1 MEKQSGFNRLLAG
14 YVDLSHRRPILLTVG
29 FLLITI
35 LCFIPIS
42 NLKIV
47 KDFENLLPQDTD
59 SVKAMKESRKR
70 VGSSD
75 LYTIAV
81 ESPDARANVTFMQ
94 ALRTKI
100 VDSWPEVEG
109 RPQKVQIQRETSF
122 FKKHALLYIPMYD
135 LEDLRD
141 LLEIEICKVSNTC
154 PLDWGEEDS
163 LESWYDPDLVRR
175 LGLPQQV
182 GRELASFFGIDE
194 DDNRFGNQKKS
205 TVPKDLTSYMLSPDG
220 QIGMLQVYL
229 DKPSTNLDY
238 AKEVLLR
245 GEEAIRAAGLV
256 CPPAGG
262 LCKDE
267 TGKFHADLKAE
278 VVGPYRSFKEADQLV
293 KDATQATIISVVA
306 ILLMMIVF
314 FRNLRS
320 VILVMV
326 PLTVTCVWAM
336 AATQIVYG
344 RLTMLTIFL
353 VAMIYGMGIDY
364 GIHLYSRTLLEVR
377 RGKGWLEAMT
387 VAEVQTGR
395 AMFSATLTTVAAMM
409 LLLIADFKG
418 FFEFGIVASIGVTL
432 ATVVFLGMLPPLVFL
447 GEKVLSTRI
456 APMKSETIRD
466 RLFFGIRM
474 RHFYALAAVVIV
486 LMSGAKFFGLG
497 SVGFEYDFRNLRGG
511 KSGQTIHY
519 GKVEGDSRTTT
530 PGVILGQNEKEMRA
544 VHRHL
549 EDVVTMEREKVRAL
563 EAEGLSRPVIRAFG
577 DPELRTEIERPG
589 WTETMLAAAND
600 PKLRQKRIDEGWPES
615 LFDWLKDEKARKK
628 FADPSWKTKHLEELA
643 DPMERAR
650 RNVTIKSFVSVST
663 FVPDE
668 DRQEERM
675 ELIEEIDEILNR
687 EALNKVKG
695 KSREIIDELKT
706 MTDVEPFAI
715 DQIPAW
721 AVESIRERDREDKN
735 GKVQRGKVGTLG
747 YVYADLQPWDA
758 IQVRYYQDTFGFLP
772 VRGMKNVEVPKELE
786 NAKIPV
792 AASGFILADVI
803 RLVEIDGKRLATWV
817 ALVVFLILLFDL
829 RNFRWALLC
838 FSTIALGSLW
848 SLAMMG
854 ILDVKI
860 GMYNL
865 IVIPVVLGAGIDG
878 AIHIFHRYR
887 ELNLGQKGMAEAMMS
902 TGVTVAASSLTDMAG
917 FAGLMFI
924 PHKGLNTIGE
934 LAVLGIG
941 CCLLASLIVTPWA
954 IRLFY
959 KEPIEV
965 SGAKGESVAA

>member
-1 MEKQSGFNRLLAG
+1 MEKNTGFNRMLAS
-14 YVDLSHRRPILLTVG
+14 YVGLSHRHPFALTAA
-29 FLLITI
+29 FLLVTI

-81 ESPDARANVTFMQ
+81 ESPDVRANVAFLE
-94 ALRTKI
+94 ALRKEI
-100 VDSWPEVEG
+100 VDTWPEVEG
-109 RPQKVQIQRETSF
+109 RPHKVQIQRETTF

-182 GRELASFFGIDE
+182 GRELASFFGIH
-194 DDNRFGNQKKS
+194 DDDKRFGNQKKS

-220 QIGMLQVYL
+220 RIGMLQVYL

-245 GEEAIRAAGLV
+245 GEDAIKKAGLI

-267 TGKFHADLKAE
+267 SGKYNAEMIAE

-293 KDATQATIISVVA
+293 KDATQATLISVVA
-306 ILLMMIVF
+306 ILLIMILF
-314 FRNLRS
+314 FRNFRS
-320 VILVMV
+320 VLLVMI
-326 PLTVTCVWAM
+326 PLTVTCIWAM

-364 GIHLYSRTLLEVR
+364 GIHLYSRTLLELR
-377 RGKGWLEAMT
+377 RGKAILESMT

-395 AMFSATLTTVAAMM
+395 AMVSATVTTVAAMM
-409 LLLIADFKG
+409 LLLVADFKG
-418 FFEFGIVASIGVTL
+418 FFEFGIVASIGVAL
-432 ATVVFLGMLPPLVFL
+432 ATVVFLGMLPPLVFI
-447 GEKVLSTRI
+447 GEKIVSTRV
-456 APMKSETIRD
+456 APMKGEMIRD
-466 RLFFGIRM
+466 RLFLGIRM
-474 RHFYALAAVVIV
+474 RHFYAGTAVIIF
-486 LMSGAKFFGLG
+486 LMSAAKVFGLG
-497 SVGFEYDFRNLRGG
+497 SVEFEYDFRNLRGG

-519 GKVEGDSRTTT
+519 GQVEGDSRTTT
-530 PGVILGQNEKEMRA
+530 PGVILGGSEKEMRA

-549 EDVVTMEREKVRAL
+549 EDVVTMEREKVRNL
-563 EAEGLSRPVIRAFG
+563 EREGLSRPMIRTFG
-577 DPELRTEIERPG
+577 DPEKRLEIERPD
-589 WTETMLAAAND
+589 WTQRMLAAVDNE
-600 PKLRQKRIDEGWPES
+600 KTRQQLIDQGWPVE
-615 LFDWLKDEKARKK
+615 LFDWLKDEKNRKT
-628 FADPSWKTKHLEELA
+628 FSDPAWKTKHLEEMSDAL
-643 DPMERAR
+643 ERAK
-650 RNVTIKSFVSVST
+650 RNVTIKSFVSVAT
-663 FVPDE
+663 FVPDK

-675 ELIEEIDEILNR
+675 ELIEEIEEILQR
-687 EALNKVKG
+687 EALKKVKG
-695 KSREIIDELKT
+695 KSREIIEELET
-706 MTDVEPFAI
+706 MTDVEPFTI
-715 DQIPAW
+715 EKIPAW
-721 AVESIRERDREDKN
+721 AIESIRERDREDAN
-735 GKVQRGKVGTLG
+735 GNVQRGQVGTLG

-772 VRGMKNVEVPKELE
+772 VRDMKNVEVPKELE
-786 NAKIPV
+786 EAKIPV

-817 ALVVFLILLFDL
+817 AFVVFLILLFDL

-848 SLAMMG
+848 TLAMMG
-854 ILDVKI
+854 ILDVKV

-865 IVIPVVLGAGIDG
+865 IVIPVILGAGIDG

-887 ELNLGQKGMAEAMMS
+887 ELNVGQRGMAEAMMS

-954 IRLFY
+954 IRIFY
-959 KEPIEV
+959 KEPAEV
-965 SGAKGESVAA
+965 VEAEK